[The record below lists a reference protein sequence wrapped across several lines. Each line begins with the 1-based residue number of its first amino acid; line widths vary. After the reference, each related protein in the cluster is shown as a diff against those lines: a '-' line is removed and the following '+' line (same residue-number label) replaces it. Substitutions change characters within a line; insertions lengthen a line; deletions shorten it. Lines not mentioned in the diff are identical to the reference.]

1 MVALAGLVCLVAL
14 AWLGLV
20 RLQDGGEGAMSG
32 MAGMDMA
39 PAPWTTGDAA
49 LAFAMWAVMMPAMM
63 LPSAAPMILM
73 FIAVARRRAGGLA
86 DLGAFV
92 AGYVAVWTG
101 FSAVAAAGQW
111 ALHAATLLSEPALA
125 VTPRAG
131 GVVLILAGIYQLT
144 PLKRVCLTR
153 CQSPVAFLLG
163 AWRDGTAGAFLM
175 GAHHGL
181 FCVGCCWALMALL
194 FAGGVMNLLW
204 VAAIAAFVLVEKAL
218 PRPRALDW
226 ISGGALVAWGLVVV
240 SGRL

>member
-1 MVALAGLVCLVAL
+1 VVTL

-20 RLQDGGEGAMSG
+20 RLHDGESAMSG

-39 PAPWTTGDAA
+39 PAPWTMGDAA

-73 FIAVARRRAGGLA
+73 FIEIARRRAGGLA
-86 DLGAFV
+86 DLSTFV
-92 AGYVAVWTG
+92 AGYLAVWTS
-101 FSAVAAAGQW
+101 FSAVATAGQW
-111 ALHAATLLSEPALA
+111 ALHAATFLSGPVMAL
-125 VTPRAG
+125 TPRAG
-131 GVVLILAGIYQLT
+131 GVVLILAGAYQLT

-175 GAHHGL
+175 GAQHGL

-194 FAGGVMNLLW
+194 FAGGVMNLVW
-204 VAAIAAFVLVEKAL
+204 VAVIAAFVLVEKAL
-218 PRPRALDW
+218 PLPRAVGW
-226 ISGGALVAWGLVVV
+226 VSGAALVVWGLVVV